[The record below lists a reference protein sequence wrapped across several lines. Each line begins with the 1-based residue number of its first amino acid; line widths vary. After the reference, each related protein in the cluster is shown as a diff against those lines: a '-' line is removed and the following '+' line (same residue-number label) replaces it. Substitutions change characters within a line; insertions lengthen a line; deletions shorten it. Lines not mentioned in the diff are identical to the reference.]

1 LRKSAK
7 HLHFRENHLLLP
19 IFAKKLGEN
28 HSNFLQQAQ
37 QIFPSRRTH
46 LLLSD
51 TYFFLKKIQEN
62 KYFREQCHE
71 NIYFRENFINFVKPN
86 IFAN

>member
-1 LRKSAK
+1 
-7 HLHFRENHLLLP
+7 
-19 IFAKKLGEN
+19 
-28 HSNFLQQAQ
+28 
-37 QIFPSRRTH
+37 

-71 NIYFRENFINFVKPN
+71 NIYFWENFINFVKPN